1 MSMSQRFSRREL
13 LMRGGALGASAL
25 VAPLLARQGS
35 GLLNGAVRPQATTT
49 TVTYCTDSSLGPL
62 IQPFV
67 TTFNKQFAPLSAQL
81 SLIPTD
87 YETVLETKFAAG
99 APGIDM
105 VLADPGYANYW
116 YESGWTQALDGLP
129 GLAQINADMS
139 IPSLKPDL
147 ISSDGKQ
154 MAIPYYN
161 GTVLFAYNKALLSK
175 YDVAPPTTWAE
186 FTAACTKMKKAG
198 LDYPFA
204 AFWDAD
210 FGIVFYN
217 FLAHCASEGMTTGFN
232 ASTLEPT
239 FDTNPIAISVLE
251 QWQEWFSKGF
261 VAPDILASTYTS
273 VSNLFSAGK
282 AAFSLADNQFVKPW
296 QVTKGTPAYG
306 NTKIALM
313 PGTTHGTMT
322 FMAVYAM
329 TKSTPHREA
338 TWEFMKFMAWRDS
351 KQQSQYVVPYG
362 YLVEDFGLTAPYK
375 GLLAEPNVRAAFSF
389 FDYDVFVKQ
398 SSLAQAMLFPVD
410 RASWYT
416 GFQTY
421 IGTQLQAAV
430 VGQTTPA
437 KALKAAA
444 NYARKQI
451 K

>member
-1 MSMSQRFSRREL
+1 
-13 LMRGGALGASAL
+13 
-25 VAPLLARQGS
+25 
-35 GLLNGAVRPQATTT
+35 
-49 TVTYCTDSSLGPL
+49 
-62 IQPFV
+62 
-67 TTFNKQFAPLSAQL
+67 
-81 SLIPTD
+81 
-87 YETVLETKFAAG
+87 
-99 APGIDM
+99 
-105 VLADPGYANYW
+105 
-116 YESGWTQALDGLP
+116 
-129 GLAQINADMS
+129 
-139 IPSLKPDL
+139 
-147 ISSDGKQ
+147 

-251 QWQEWFSKGF
+251 QWREWFSKGF